1 MEGQEFTIAMQYK
14 TPVSTRVEMVYLLL
28 KKQLTIRKG
37 VVFMNALVDLK
48 STCEDFAVEF
58 EVLPSVDFTKKY
70 G

>member
-1 MEGQEFTIAMQYK
+1 
-14 TPVSTRVEMVYLLL
+14 LL